1 MNRLAIIF
9 FSAIILCSEL
19 AAHAQDFEKA
29 DSLIG
34 QSINDGIIPGAVAC
48 VVRDG
53 KVIYL
58 MAYGN
63 MQTEL
68 TEGQTSEVKL
78 PKAMRTDALFDMASC
93 TKVVVTTTAVLQL
106 YERGLVDLD
115 APIGKYL
122 VEFENQDITVTDL
135 LTHTS
140 GFLGGW
146 KKAPNAIQWLAEP
159 ANRHPRATEFK
170 YSCANFYL
178 LQLIIERITGERLCD
193 YAAAHIFKP
202 LQMHDSYFFPIGE
215 PYPKGVFERI
225 CAGKRT
231 KPTGRVDD
239 GFARKVLGGNAGNA
253 GLFSTAEDLAKF
265 CTAIMYG
272 GTYRGRRILK
282 PETVEMMAKVVD
294 PRFGRALGWDVCASR
309 KSWLKGYGVS
319 PDALVHGGH
328 TGTMIAI
335 DLANHY
341 AIILLANRNHPDDL
355 HYEDWLE
362 RRIPITTALGYLCS
376 SN

>member
-19 AAHAQDFEKA
+19 AAQDFEKA

-146 KKAPNAIQWLAEP
+146 KKAPKC
-159 ANRHPRATEFK
+159 H
-170 YSCANFYL
+170 S
-178 LQLIIERITGERLCD
+178 
-193 YAAAHIFKP
+193 
-202 LQMHDSYFFPIGE
+202 M
-215 PYPKGVFERI
+215 
-225 CAGKRT
+225 
-231 KPTGRVDD
+231 
-239 GFARKVLGGNAGNA
+239 
-253 GLFSTAEDLAKF
+253 
-265 CTAIMYG
+265 
-272 GTYRGRRILK
+272 
-282 PETVEMMAKVVD
+282 
-294 PRFGRALGWDVCASR
+294 
-309 KSWLKGYGVS
+309 VS
-319 PDALVHGGH
+319 
-328 TGTMIAI
+328 
-335 DLANHY
+335 
-341 AIILLANRNHPDDL
+341 
-355 HYEDWLE
+355 
-362 RRIPITTALGYLCS
+362 
-376 SN
+376 